1 MFGINTLKNRVN
13 QLSDINAKL
22 QEKTSKLVE
31 GNHKMNAILT
41 GYLGLNYESFTG
53 ETNANDLPAAKELI
67 ICYEILRLRSWQ
79 FILKN
84 HIANLI
90 ITKRVNWQIGTGLLF
105 NAKPSDKPFIDY
117 FGDVKG
123 KVKHREFIRAIE
135 YQFRNY
141 INSKSIDYTKENNLH
156 EIARV
161 VDYNACGDGDV
172 LLLMRVVNGFPNIQI
187 ISGQSLINPIGSNIT
202 DDNIV
207 LEGVET
213 NGNKEVVAY
222 HVITDTGEV
231 STARI
236 PVYFK
241 GTNIRQAWLYKA
253 SDLKK
258 IGETRSMPLLSNIF
272 ESLQHVNDYLIA
284 NAKHAQLSAQV
295 VLAFEK
301 DQNSTGERV
310 FNDNT
315 INVAGMNN
323 VITDDS
329 VNDEATRQSAV
340 NLEAKMSGNG
350 IVADLPKGVKAKI
363 LNQNAQSDQ
372 KEYLDSTL
380 RTIFADAG
388 TPYEVMISS
397 YDSNYSASMG
407 ARSDYQ
413 YNLDVLTEI
422 IPSNQL
428 YKMVYELFV
437 YLQVL
442 KGEIICE
449 PLKKA
454 YDNNDIITIQALIN
468 STFEG
473 TKLKPIDPVKFINSL
488 RAQLPEKIREQ
499 VPLNTIENLINAASN
514 GDYEG
519 VLNQIIGEMAL
530 LPKELEMI
538 VPEKPA
544 NGTV

>member
-1 MFGINTLKNRVN
+1 
-13 QLSDINAKL
+13 
-22 QEKTSKLVE
+22 
-31 GNHKMNAILT
+31 
-41 GYLGLNYESFTG
+41 
-53 ETNANDLPAAKELI
+53 
-67 ICYEILRLRSWQ
+67 
-79 FILKN
+79 
-84 HIANLI
+84 
-90 ITKRVNWQIGTGLLF
+90 
-105 NAKPSDKPFIDY
+105 
-117 FGDVKG
+117 
-123 KVKHREFIRAIE
+123 
-135 YQFRNY
+135 
-141 INSKSIDYTKENNLH
+141 
-156 EIARV
+156 
-161 VDYNACGDGDV
+161 
-172 LLLMRVVNGFPNIQI
+172 
-187 ISGQSLINPIGSNIT
+187 
-202 DDNIV
+202 
-207 LEGVET
+207 
-213 NGNKEVVAY
+213 
-222 HVITDTGEV
+222 
-231 STARI
+231 
-236 PVYFK
+236 
-241 GTNIRQAWLYKA
+241 
-253 SDLKK
+253 LKK
-258 IGETRSMPLLSNIF
+258 IGETRGMPLLSNIF

-284 NAKHAQLSAQV
+284 NAKNAQLSAQMV
-295 VLAFEK
+295 FAFEK

-315 INVAGMNN
+315 INVAGMSN
-323 VITDDS
+323 IISDDN
-329 VNDEATRQSAV
+329 VNDEATRQSAI

-428 YKMVYELFV
+428 YKMVYDMFV

-454 YDNNDIITIQALIN
+454 YDNNDIITIQAIIN

-538 VPEKPA
+538 QPIKPA
-544 NGTV
+544 NAAIQV